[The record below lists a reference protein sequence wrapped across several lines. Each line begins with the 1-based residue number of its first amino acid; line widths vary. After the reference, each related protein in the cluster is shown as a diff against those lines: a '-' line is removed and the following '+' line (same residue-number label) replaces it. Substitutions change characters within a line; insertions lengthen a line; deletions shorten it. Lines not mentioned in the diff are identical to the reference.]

1 MQSGAQSR
9 WARAHWLA
17 HTKSRKWLP
26 RDVRWMLRESLPG
39 PFLPPED
46 VATVEAL
53 FRALSTAH
61 RARPVERRCCR
72 AGRRRKRRSAAR
84 RNSRRSY
91 RGGRVAVARPFHS
104 VPPRW
109 LKAHS
114 TGLHR
119 EEFPTCLR
127 RADQI
132 LREAPPQMPCSP
144 GSDPGRPL
152 RKLADRDRKED
163 ATGQVGRSPACI
175 VSSHSDLFVTRDE
188 GLESA
193 LAEIKPGPR
202 VVRVAEFATLLS

>member
-1 MQSGAQSR
+1 VT
-9 WARAHWLA
+9 WC
-17 HTKSRKWLP
+17 
-26 RDVRWMLRESLPG
+26 SLV
-39 PFLPPED
+39 L
-46 VATVEAL
+46 
-53 FRALSTAH
+53 
-61 RARPVERRCCR
+61 
-72 AGRRRKRRSAAR
+72 
-84 RNSRRSY
+84 N
-91 RGGRVAVARPFHS
+91 RGGRGHTGWHTPNRASGCLEMCAGCSGKAFRDRFCPQKMLRPLRRSFALYRRRTERDRSRGVVVALGGEGSVGPLRDGTRGARTAADASP